1 MDIKHEKS
9 VRIQNSVLNGLE
21 KKVLVY
27 LAGKQPGW
35 VTSNFLTAIGTIGAV
50 IIGVGYVLGGE
61 NINFLWISSLG
72 FLINWYGDSLDGTL
86 ARVRN
91 TQRPLFG
98 YYIDH
103 TLDAVNELIMFLGLG
118 LSGLMHFELA
128 LLIFI
133 VYLML
138 TLNVSI
144 NAHLKKE
151 FCLTYA
157 GMGPTEFRIIAVII
171 NTILIYATP
180 VREFAMNFHI
190 SGNDIS
196 FSALDLAGTL
206 IFVVLVIIYICS
218 ILKDMHDYSLRDPMP
233 GKNRQQSN

>member
-9 VRIQNSVLNGLE
+9 VRIQTSVLNGLE

-118 LSGLMHFELA
+118 LSGLIHFELA

-151 FCLTYA
+151 FCLTYV

-180 VREFAMNFHI
+180 IREFAMNVHI
-190 SGNDIS
+190 SGNNIS
-196 FSALDLAGTL
+196 LRALDLAGIVIL
-206 IFVVLVIIYICS
+206 VALVIIYICT
-218 ILKDMHDYSLRDPMP
+218 ILKDIHDYSLRDPMP